1 MPSTRNGPIMGYR
14 NRKGKFML
22 LDTGTLRYFMNQVMQ
37 EQGIYPVRTYTDKI
51 PGGFD
56 WERRVCWAFT
66 EAFDKKYNRK
76 IAKLVKEVE
85 HRIQAAGHY
94 RQPITIHADTSPF
107 YIYVRAKANLF

>member
-56 WERRVCWAFT
+56 WERRVCWAF
-66 EAFDKKYNRK
+66 DGDHGRK

-85 HRIQAAGHY
+85 HRIRAAGHY
-94 RQPITIHADTSPF
+94 RQPITMHADSSPF